1 MVPGLN
7 TIGLPEPKSVR
18 AYEVMF
24 VTAQI
29 VEVSIAFEVF
39 EEIREQRECLRRSEE
54 DSSLILKLA
63 TKRKNKA
70 EITNCMLVW
79 SDYM

>member
-18 AYEVMF
+18 AYEVIF

-29 VEVSIAFEVF
+29 VEVSIVFEVF
-39 EEIREQRECLRRSEE
+39 EEKRGGF
-54 DSSLILKLA
+54 LA
-63 TKRKNKA
+63 NPKA
-70 EITNCMLVW
+70 GHKEKE
-79 SDYM
+79 

>member
-7 TIGLPEPKSVR
+7 TIGFPEPKSVR

-29 VEVSIAFEVF
+29 IEVSILLEFLRKYERAAKMF
-39 EEIREQRECLRRSEE
+39 EEKRGVL
-54 DSSLILKLA
+54 LA
-63 TKRKNKA
+63 NPKA
-70 EITNCMLVW
+70 GHKEGK
-79 SDYM
+79 